1 MTFDFPGWKLL
12 RGPLS
17 PKSQF
22 SDTGAMF
29 HTPILPRTRKRSR
42 EEVKEEE
49 ITSHRE
55 QVKFRDVRLYLVER
69 KMGHSRRSFLSQ
81 LARSKGFL
89 VEDVLRLGQVF
100 LLLLYFQQKKN
111 ANTLNLGREKKESE
125 NHEGNVKVL
134 IWVSTVTPPRAL
146 EWPLPCLVLQT

>member
-1 MTFDFPGWKLL
+1 
-12 RGPLS
+12 
-17 PKSQF
+17 
-22 SDTGAMF
+22 MF

-49 ITSHRE
+49 EVTSHRE

-89 VEDVLRLGQVF
+89 VEDVLRLGQAF
-100 LLLLYFQQKKN
+100 LLLLHFQQKKN

-125 NHEGNVKVL
+125 NHEGYVKVV

-146 EWPLPCLVLQT
+146 ERPLPGLVLQT